1 MSGKTTRLAIPVS
14 SSMVMKTIPDAV
26 PGRWLFY
33 TSYAAD
39 GGMPAA
45 YEVKAWYDPA
55 QPNRVQINTY
65 SWDDGTKAYQ
75 PVESGWQVQAYCP

>member
-1 MSGKTTRLAIPVS
+1 MGAPNYVIGRDGVGDYYVDWAMNVS
-14 SSMVMKTIPDAV
+14 QCGWNAV
-26 PGRWLFY
+26 P
-33 TSYAAD
+33 SAD